1 MTHAQDDP
9 DFQVMITAQE
19 AWPVFE
25 RAVLAAKSHVV
36 ASFRIFDL
44 STQLRSEEARKIGET
59 WFDLLEHLLCRG
71 VRIDLTVSDF
81 DPVFATEL
89 HRLTWRTVRQA
100 AALAEISDCPI
111 HNLRIRADL
120 HPAKAGRLPWL
131 AFLPAVL
138 QRRSKRL
145 MALNDDQKLREAVRL
160 DDGSLPELHTTSHH
174 QKIAVIDDEVLYVG
188 GLDLN
193 ERRYDTPQHDR
204 IAAHTWSDVQLLI
217 RGGPEPKEAA
227 HHVKT
232 FLTSIEACRKPA
244 PMKYIRRT
252 LSAQRPTQLPYVSP
266 KTLLHEIEEDHIR
279 AFKRAKDMVYI
290 ETQYFRARGLA
301 KRLAKEGR
309 RRPDLHAILILP
321 GLPDE
326 VAYSSE
332 IGIDARYG
340 MSLQHNAIE
349 MVRDSFGDRIIVAT
363 PVQPRFAA
371 RDTIQTLSGSPLIH
385 VHNKILVQDDS
396 FAMVGSANLNGRSL
410 YWDTEAA
417 VRITDP
423 GRIQTLRDRLMSH
436 WWFEDLPAEAR
447 AHDTMFP
454 WWSRK
459 IAENSVMNP
468 ENRHGFLVRHDSA
481 QLRDTWLNLPGVTEN
496 IV

>member
-1 MTHAQDDP
+1 MQTQDDP

-25 RAVLAAKSHVV
+25 RAVLNARSHMV

-44 STQLRSEEARKIGET
+44 STKLRSDEARAIGDT
-59 WFDLLEHLLCRG
+59 WFDLLEHVLCRG
-71 VRIDLTVSDF
+71 VHIDLTVSDF

-145 MALNDDQKLREAVRL
+145 MALSDDQKMREAVRL
-160 DDGSLPELHTTSHH
+160 KDGDLPELHTTSHH
-174 QKIAVIDDEVLYVG
+174 QKIAVIDDEVVYMG

-193 ERRYDTPQHDR
+193 ERRYDTPDHDC
-204 IAAHTWSDVQLLI
+204 IAAHTWSDVQVLV
-217 RGGPEPKEAA
+217 RGPEALEAA

-232 FLTSIEACRKPA
+232 FLQSIDACRKPA

-252 LSAQRPTQLPYVSP
+252 LSAPRPRQLPYVSP
-266 KTLLHEIEEDHIR
+266 KTLLHEIEEDHVR
-279 AFKRAKDMVYI
+279 SFKRAKNMIYI
-290 ETQYFRARGLA
+290 ESQYFRARGLA
-301 KRLAKEGR
+301 RRLAKEGR
-309 RRPDLHAILILP
+309 RRSDLHAIVILP

-326 VAYSSE
+326 VAYASD

-340 MSLQHNAIE
+340 LSLQHDAIE
-349 MVRDSFGDRIIVAT
+349 ILRDSFGDRVIVAT
-363 PVQPRFAA
+363 PVQPRMAA
-371 RDTIQTLSGSPLIH
+371 RDTKQTLAGSPLIH
-385 VHNKILVQDDS
+385 VHNKVLIEDEN

-417 VRITDP
+417 LRINAPD
-423 GRIQTLRDRLMSH
+423 RIATLRQKVMSH
-436 WWFEDLPAEAR
+436 WWFEPLPEVAQQ
-447 AHDTMFP
+447 HDTMFS
-454 WWSRK
+454 WWREK
-459 IAENSVMNP
+459 IHENNVLNP
-468 ENRHGFLVRHDSA
+468 ENRHGFLVPHDSA
-481 QLRDTWLNLPGVTEN
+481 QLRDAWLNLPGVTEN

>member
-1 MTHAQDDP
+1 MTQAEDDP
-9 DFQVMITAQE
+9 DFQVMVTAHE

-25 RAVLAAKSHVV
+25 RAVLKARSHIV

-44 STQLRSEEARKIGET
+44 STELRSEEARKIGKT
-59 WFDLLEHLLCRG
+59 WFDLFEHLLCRG

-100 AALAEISDCPI
+100 TALAEVSDCPVK
-111 HNLRIRADL
+111 NLRIRAHL

-145 MALNDDQKLREAVRL
+145 MALSDDQRMREAVRL
-160 DDGSLPELHTTSHH
+160 RDDELPELHTTSHH
-174 QKIAVIDDEVLYVG
+174 QKIAVIDDEVVYIG

-193 ERRYDTPQHDR
+193 ERRFDTPDHDR
-204 IAAHTWSDVQLLI
+204 IAALTWSDVQILV
-217 RGGPEPKEAA
+217 RGPEALEAA

-232 FLTSIEACRKPA
+232 FLLSIDACRKPA
-244 PMKYIRRT
+244 PMKYLRRT
-252 LSAQRPTQLPYVSP
+252 LSAPRRTQLPYVSP
-266 KTLLHEIEEDHIR
+266 KTLLHEIEEDHLN
-279 AFKRAKDMVYI
+279 AFRRAKDLIYI
-290 ETQYFRARGLA
+290 ETQYLRARGLA
-301 KRLAKEGR
+301 RRLAKEGR
-309 RRPDLHAILILP
+309 KRRDLHAIVILP

-332 IGIDARYG
+332 VGIDARYG
-340 MSLQHNAIE
+340 MSLQHDSIQIL
-349 MVRDSFGDRIIVAT
+349 RDSFGDRVLVAT

-371 RDTIQTLSGSPLIH
+371 RDTKQTLSGSPLIH
-385 VHNKILVQDDS
+385 VHNKVLVQDDR
-396 FAMVGSANLNGRSL
+396 FALVGSANLNGRSL

-417 VRITDP
+417 LRITDP
-423 GRIQTLRDRLMSH
+423 DRIATLRERLMSH
-436 WWFEDLPAEAR
+436 WWFEDLPPEAR
-447 AHDTMFP
+447 RHDTMFS
-454 WWSRK
+454 WWARK
-459 IAENSVMNP
+459 VAENSVMNP
-468 ENRHGFLVRHDSA
+468 ENRHGFLVHHDSA